1 MPTADPFFFSHTG
14 RDKTLVWSCIVAC
27 RASPVRFLL
36 IEKGADFNK
45 ATTDNGTTPLII
57 ASQKGTISTL
67 RDR

>member
-1 MPTADPFFFSHTG
+1 M
-14 RDKTLVWSCIVAC
+14 
-27 RASPVRFLL
+27 